1 MCRAF
6 PALADKS
13 SVLFKGTGGTGK
25 YRLQSLKSHHNS
37 SSHNNCSKRWDI
49 ENKNAK
55 QPLPMMI
62 KAMLAKL
69 DQQTQSRMEIMF
81 NTAFYVASEG
91 LAFKKFPGLLDL
103 QEKNGL
109 DIGIQYRNDKK
120 CKEFV
125 SSIASVERQ
134 RISEEVHN
142 ARFLCVLA
150 DGSTDKSI
158 TEQEAVYVRYTGPNG
173 RPSTQF
179 ADIVA
184 LESADAVGVTKG
196 IQKGLEAVD
205 IDNELLKEKL
215 AGCNFDG
222 ASVMMG
228 KRGGVTQQLQA
239 KIGRPVIVIHCVA
252 HRLELAVLDA
262 VKTCSY
268 LNRFEDT
275 IKSIFKFYFY
285 SPKRR
290 REVNEIA
297 NILEE
302 DVVYYSGVQNTRWLA
317 SRHRAICALE
327 KHFPTTVMHLQHKA
341 GTSDEQGQQAK
352 GILKDLQS
360 EKFVKYLYF
369 MMDVTKVLSTLSK
382 TFQSDELCITD
393 VVTSLETTL
402 TILEQLR
409 QEKGPQYK
417 RFEEGYCEETG
428 ILKCGKNNTQEVRL
442 TRAGTSLEREF
453 DSFLTEVKGYIDNRF
468 GNLQEEPLSFF
479 KVFDPREMPQE
490 RSHLATYGNLE
501 VKSLV
506 EHFSNYL
513 TEEEERNITAQ
524 WPALRTRLVRQKAI
538 SPNDVFSNLLAS
550 RPDDVKDCLVLL
562 DLMLTLSPS
571 TAKCERG
578 FSAMNHL
585 KCNLRTTLGQN
596 TLSDLMRMRSSDQ
609 TIKAYKPNAA
619 INNWFSAAKTKRHIL

>member
-6 PALADKS
+6 PTLADKS
-13 SVLFKGTGGTGK
+13 SGLFKGTGGIGK
-25 YRLQSLKSHHNS
+25 YRVQTLKSHNTS
-37 SSHNNCSKRWDI
+37 SNHQSCSKKWEI
-49 ENKNAK
+49 EKNNGK
-55 QPLPMMI
+55 QPLPMMV
-62 KAMLAKL
+62 KAMSAKI
-69 DQQTQSRMEIMF
+69 DQQTETRMGMLF

-109 DIGIQYRNDKK
+109 DIGAQYRTDKK

-125 SSIASVERQ
+125 SSMASVERE
-134 RISEEVHN
+134 RISDEVHN
-142 ARFLCVLA
+142 ARFMCVLA

-158 TEQEAVYVRYTGPNG
+158 TEQETVYVRYVGPNG
-173 RPSTQF
+173 RPTTQF

-184 LESADAVGVTKG
+184 LESADAVGVTST
-196 IQKGLEAVD
+196 IEKGLQAVD
-205 IDNELLKEKL
+205 IDEELLKEKL

-222 ASVMMG
+222 ANVMMG
-228 KRGGVTQQLQA
+228 KKGGVMQHLQA
-239 KIGRPVIVIHCVA
+239 KIGRPIIVMHCVA

-268 LNRFEDT
+268 LSRFEDT
-275 IKSIFKFYFY
+275 VKSIFKFYFY

-302 DVVYYSGVQNTRWLA
+302 DTVYYSGIQATRWLA
-317 SRHRAICALE
+317 SRHRAICSLE

-341 GTSDEQGQQAK
+341 GLSDEQGQQAK
-352 GILKDLQS
+352 GILKDLLS
-360 EKFVKYLYF
+360 DKFIKYLYF

-402 TILEQLR
+402 TLLEELR
-409 QEKGPQYK
+409 LEKGLHYK
-417 RFEEGYCEETG
+417 RFIESYSEETA
-428 ILKCGKNNTQEVRL
+428 ILKCGKNNSQEVQL
-442 TRAGTSLEREF
+442 TRAGTSIDSQF
-453 DSFLTEVKGYIDNRF
+453 DSFLIEVKGYLDTRF
-468 GNLQEEPLSFF
+468 GNLQEQPLSYFR
-479 KVFDPREMPQE
+479 VFDPREMPQE
-490 RSHLATYGNLE
+490 RSRLASHGNNE

-506 EHFSNYL
+506 QHFAIYL
-513 TEEEERNITAQ
+513 TEEEKTSIIAQ
-524 WPALRTRLVRQKAI
+524 WPALRTRLARQKAT
-538 SPNDVFSNLLAS
+538 SPNDAFSNLLAS
-550 RPDDVKDCLVLL
+550 RPDDVKDSLILL

-578 FSAMNHL
+578 FSTMNHL
-585 KCNLRTTLGQN
+585 KSNLRTTLSQN
-596 TLSDLMRMRSSDQ
+596 TLSDLMRMRSSDC
-609 TIKAYKPNAA
+609 TVKDYNVKPA
-619 INNWFSAAKTKRHIL
+619 ISNWFSGAKTKRHIL